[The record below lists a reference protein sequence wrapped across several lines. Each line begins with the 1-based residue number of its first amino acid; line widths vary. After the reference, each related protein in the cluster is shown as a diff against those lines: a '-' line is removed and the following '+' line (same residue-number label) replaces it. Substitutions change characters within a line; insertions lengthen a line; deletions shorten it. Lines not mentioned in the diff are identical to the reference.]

1 MASRLVRG
9 WIARI
14 GALSILATALS
25 AQAAAAPAIAVNLD
39 HDKAPEHLV
48 QVRVRL
54 PYFPKPVFG
63 VTWAVSDRVN
73 GKKVTV
79 KLGPPGDRLRRPRI
93 GNRNGDTL
101 RDIFIEAQ
109 AGNSLFFGE
118 IWQWDGRGAHLLFKQ
133 SPRAI
138 SLLEQG
144 GLVANGPLATRFPD
158 DNGDGV
164 SDVVQTFNLAAC
176 RACPP
181 EEVRTVRYRYRPVL
195 RRWTLLGLDPLA
207 A

>member
-14 GALSILATALS
+14 GALSLLATALC
-25 AQAAAAPAIAVNLD
+25 AQAAAAPTIAVNLD

-54 PYFPKPVFG
+54 PYFPQPVFG

-73 GKKVTV
+73 GRKVTV
-79 KLGPPGDRLRRPRI
+79 KLGPPGERLRRPHI

-118 IWQWDGRGAHLLFKQ
+118 IWQWDGRRAHLLFKQ
-133 SPRAI
+133 SPRA
-138 SLLEQG
+138 LPVEQG
-144 GLVANGPLATRFPD
+144 GLVWNGPLTTRFPD
-158 DNGDGV
+158 DDGDGV
-164 SDVVQTFNLAAC
+164 SDVVQTFSLGEC

-181 EEVRTVRYRYRPVL
+181 QQIRTVRYRCRPVL
-195 RRWTLLGLDPLA
+195 GRWPLLGLDPLA